1 MHSGKKS
8 CCCLYGNE
16 LDGTKMFITNF
27 RVSAPEGEFQIAMDC
42 TYRPNDVVP
51 IIGKTLLISFRWF
64 ECFLLM
70 DHIMG
75 PEGFFLQQKKLRKYT
90 WGFFGNVMVI
100 LKTLA
105 FN

>member
-1 MHSGKKS
+1 
-8 CCCLYGNE
+8 
-16 LDGTKMFITNF
+16 MFIYNF
-27 RVSAPEGEFQIAMDC
+27 RIVAPEGEFQIAMDC

-70 DHIMG
+70 DHLMG
-75 PEGFFLQQKKLRKYT
+75 TEGIFFQQKKLRKYT